1 MSVPPF
7 APSAP
12 IVPFWN
18 RLSEITRY
26 PAHMSAMIT
35 IVMLALGNLVIFL
48 PFGLILF
55 LLVTVAMYRYAFEC
69 LRATANGYLE
79 PPEIAASTDSS
90 LGWKQIWL
98 MLILVL
104 VAVVG
109 VALLGPKV
117 GVVLLVFLGVCLP
130 SATMTLAMDESLVSA
145 LNPGKWMAIIAR
157 IGWSYLAVVG
167 LCLIILLSQRYA
179 QGMAAKVLPPFVAW
193 IVVGIISNYAL
204 VMTFHLMGY
213 LIYQHHDAV
222 GFAPEAPQLSR
233 PLAKPDPDQDLLDE
247 VSTLV
252 RDGQPEHATELLRG
266 HLRGRGGTHA
276 VHTQYRKL
284 LGLTNDRTELLRHG
298 HEYLNILMAQEKDRL
313 ALELV
318 RECQALDP
326 TFAPADAGQITDLA
340 KLAVRGGQAQLALS
354 LLSNFHQRFPKSRD
368 ISENYLLAATLIH
381 ERLNQDEQARDML
394 NFVKQ
399 NYPNDPL
406 MPQIEERLALI
417 ERTMAIA
424 KKPDS
429 KS

>member
-1 MSVPPF
+1 MSAPAF
-7 APSAP
+7 ASSAP

-18 RLSEITRY
+18 RLREITRY
-26 PAHMSAMIT
+26 PAHTSAMIT
-35 IVMLALGNLVIFL
+35 IVMLAIGNLVIWL
-48 PFGLILF
+48 PFGSILF

-69 LRATANGYLE
+69 LRATANGHLE
-79 PPEIAASTDSS
+79 PPEISGSTDSS

-98 MLILVL
+98 MLILLL
-104 VAVVG
+104 VAIVG

-117 GVVLLVFLGVCLP
+117 GVVLIIFLAVCLP
-130 SATMTLAMDESLVSA
+130 SATMTLAMDESLTSA
-145 LNPGKWMAIIAR
+145 LNPGKWISIITR

-167 LCLIILLSQRYA
+167 LCLVILLSQRYA

-222 GFAPEAPQLSR
+222 GFEPEAPQLSR

-247 VSTLV
+247 VSTFV
-252 RDGQPEHATELLRG
+252 REGQPERATELLRG

-284 LGLTNDRTELLRHG
+284 LGLANNRTELLRHG
-298 HEYLNILMAQEKDRL
+298 QEYLNILMAQEKDRL

-326 TFAPADAGQITDLA
+326 TFAPTDAGQITHLA
-340 KLAVRGGQAQLALS
+340 KLAAQGGQAQLALS

-368 ISENYLLAATLIH
+368 ISQNYLLAATLLH

-399 NYPNDPL
+399 SYPDDVL
-406 MPQIEERLALI
+406 MPQIDARLALI
-417 ERTMAIA
+417 ERTMAIVN
-424 KKPDS
+424 KPDA
-429 KS
+429 KA